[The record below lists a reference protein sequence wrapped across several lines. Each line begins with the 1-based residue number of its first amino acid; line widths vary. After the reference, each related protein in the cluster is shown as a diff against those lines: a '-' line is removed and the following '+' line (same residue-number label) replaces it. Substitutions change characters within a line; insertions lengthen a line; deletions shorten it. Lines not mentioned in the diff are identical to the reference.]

1 MWIRTKKLSS
11 RLLQRQT
18 AVLSL
23 CCVIFFAQIQAAS
36 HFHDD
41 ELESH
46 SECGVCH
53 HVNDD
58 EEYFLPSYD
67 FLVVRSNFGKKSE
80 GTTLGFNTPILDV
93 RSRAPPFI

>member
-23 CCVIFFAQIQAAS
+23 CCVIFFAQIQAAP